1 MVNKKFLAAFV
12 FVMVLGLSACGS
24 AEDGASD
31 INSIQAEPIL
41 IETENVEQGAGE
53 QQEET
58 KEKTQ
63 DEQTSTAGEQ
73 QELQGQETQKEGEQD
88 IENNATDD
96 ELEGN
101 LASYRAKREDWTDTS
116 LGNGVTGSG
125 GKAQS
130 PEDFNLYFDSSVMD
144 NFDAREVVDAYSVA
158 KKYVEN
164 TLGMTVTTKH
174 TVYMC
179 VDPKIWEIYEAEDKG
194 VAEGYEAENIFVC
207 EYCDNGSWK
216 YLILVREGKGSAWEV
231 IHNGSSYME
240 G

>member
-1 MVNKKFLAAFV
+1 MIKRKFLAAFV
-12 FVMVLGLSACGS
+12 FVIVLGLSACGNVDS
-24 AEDGASD
+24 NPSD
-31 INSIQAEPIL
+31 SNSIQGESIP
-41 IETENVEQGAGE
+41 IETENIDQGASE
-53 QQEET
+53 QLEET
-58 KEKTQ
+58 KEEKQ
-63 DEQTSTAGEQ
+63 NEQTSSAEEQ
-73 QELQGQETQKEGEQD
+73 QKTQKEGEQD
-88 IENNATDD
+88 IEGNATDD

-179 VDPKIWEIYEAEDKG
+179 VDPRIWEIYEAEDKG
-194 VAEGYEAENIFVC
+194 VAEGYETENIFVC

-231 IHNGSSYME
+231 IHNGSPYME